1 MVQTSGGPST
11 VARNGVLVRSEVYRW
26 FVRGV
31 GFALGVLLVLA
42 VAMALSSGTRVGVL
56 LFVALVLASGLEP
69 YTDYLR
75 GRLPIGRGASVLLV
89 YLAFF
94 LGVVVILVLVVPG
107 AIGQLNEFGT
117 RIGPLLASARTWANS
132 VQPQFLGASLAGVI
146 DALQRMTT
154 SSSADPKP
162 SEVLAFGVTVAE
174 AAISTVS
181 VLALVYF
188 WLTGRP
194 RFQRFLLALLPEGR
208 RAGAREAWNDIEGR
222 LGSWVRAQLLLMGAM
237 GVMTT
242 IAYAVIGLEGAL
254 LLGVLAALAEA
265 IPLVGP
271 ALGVLPALGVA
282 AMTGDLSKVAIV
294 AGVYVVI
301 QIFEGNILVPMVM
314 RRTMNVPPFL
324 VVAGILVGAAVGGL
338 VGALLAMPVVAA
350 LLAVMERMQA
360 RDSVVQAEPGTTQEG
375 VPQSEDA
382 PLTEDEPRTK
392 RSHRERGADVTSSP

>member
-1 MVQTSGGPST
+1 
-11 VARNGVLVRSEVYRW
+11 VRSEVYRW

-31 GFALGVLLVLA
+31 GFTLGVVLVLA
-42 VAMALSSGTRVGVL
+42 IAMALTSATRVGVL
-56 LFVALVLASGLEP
+56 VFVALVLASGLEP
-69 YTDYLR
+69 STEFLR
-75 GRLPIGRGASVLLV
+75 NRLPIGRGASVLLV
-89 YLAFF
+89 YAAFF
-94 LGVVVILVLVVPG
+94 LGVVGILVLIVPA
-107 AIGQLNEFGT
+107 AIGQLSLVGT
-117 RIGPLLASARTWANS
+117 RLGPVLASARTWADT
-132 VQPQFLGASLAGVI
+132 VQPQFLGASLSALI
-146 DALQRMTT
+146 EALQRLTT
-154 SSSADPKP
+154 SSSAEPKA
-162 SEVLAFGVTVAE
+162 SDILAFGVTVAE

-188 WLTGRP
+188 WLTGRA
-194 RFQRFLLALLPEGR
+194 RFQRFVLALLPEGR

-237 GVMTT
+237 GLMTT

-282 AMTGDLSKVAIV
+282 AMTGDISKVAIV
-294 AGVYVVI
+294 AVVYVII
-301 QIFEGNILVPMVM
+301 QVFEGNILVPMVM

-350 LLAVMERMQA
+350 LLAIMERMQA
-360 RDSVVQAEPGTTQEG
+360 RDIVVQAEPAAPQEG
-375 VPQSEDA
+375 VPQTEGA
-382 PLTEDEPRTK
+382 PLTEDLAQKKGSGRD
-392 RSHRERGADVTSSP
+392 RGVQAESSP

>member
-1 MVQTSGGPST
+1 M
-11 VARNGVLVRSEVYRW
+11 RSEVYRW

-31 GFALGVLLVLA
+31 GFALGVLVVLA
-42 VAMALSSGTRVGVL
+42 IAMALSSATRVGVL
-56 LFVALVLASGLEP
+56 VFVALVLASGLEP
-69 YTDYLR
+69 STDFLR
-75 GRLPIGRGASVLLV
+75 NRLPIGRGASVLLV
-89 YLAFF
+89 YAAFF
-94 LGVVVILVLVVPG
+94 LGVVGILVLIVPA
-107 AIGQLNEFGT
+107 AIGQLSLVGT
-117 RIGPLLASARTWANS
+117 RLGPVLVSARAWADS
-132 VQPQFLGASLAGVI
+132 VQPQFVGASIAALVE
-146 DALQRMTT
+146 ALQRMTT

-162 SEVLAFGVTVAE
+162 SDVLAFGLTVAE

-188 WLTGRP
+188 WLTGRA
-194 RFQRFLLALLPEGR
+194 RFQRFVLALLPEGR
-208 RAGAREAWNDIEGR
+208 RGGAREAWNDIEGR

-237 GVMTT
+237 GLMAT

-254 LLGVLAALAEA
+254 LLGVVAALAEA

-271 ALGVLPALGVA
+271 ALGVVPALGVA
-282 AMTGDLSKVAIV
+282 AMTGDLGKVAIV

-301 QIFEGNILVPMVM
+301 QVFEGNVLVPMVM

-360 RDSVVQAEPGTTQEG
+360 RDIVVQAEPGTAQEG
-375 VPQSEDA
+375 VPHSDDA
-382 PLTEDEPRTK
+382 PLNEQTPGTK
-392 RSHRERGADVTSSP
+392 GAGRERAAGAESLP

>member
-1 MVQTSGGPST
+1 
-11 VARNGVLVRSEVYRW
+11 
-26 FVRGV
+26 VRGL
-31 GFALGVLLVLA
+31 GFALGALVVLTI
-42 VAMALSSGTRVGVL
+42 AMAFASAAKVGVL
-56 LFVALVLASGLEP
+56 IFVALVLASGLEP
-69 YTDYLR
+69 STEFLR
-75 GRLPIGRGASVLLV
+75 NRLPIGRGASVLVV
-89 YLAFF
+89 YAAFF
-94 LGVVVILVLVVPG
+94 IGVVGILVLIVPA
-107 AIGQLNEFGT
+107 AIGQLNLVGT
-117 RIGPLLASARTWANS
+117 RLGPVLASARTWADT
-132 VQPQFLGASLAGVI
+132 VQPQFLGASISALI
-146 DALQRMTT
+146 EALQRMTT
-154 SSSADPKP
+154 NSSAEPNASD
-162 SEVLAFGVTVAE
+162 VLAFGVTVAE

-188 WLTGRP
+188 WLTGRA
-194 RFQRFLLALLPEGR
+194 RFQRFVLALFPEWR

-222 LGSWVRAQLLLMGAM
+222 LGSWVRAQVILMGAM

-265 IPLVGP
+265 IPLIGP

-294 AGVYVVI
+294 AVVYVVI
-301 QIFEGNILVPMVM
+301 QVFEGNVLVPMVM

-338 VGALLAMPVVAA
+338 VGALLAMPAVAA

-360 RDSVVQAEPGTTQEG
+360 RDSIVQAEPGTAQEG

-382 PLTEDEPRTK
+382 PLSEDEPRTK
-392 RSHRERGADVTSSP
+392 LSHRERGADVTSSP